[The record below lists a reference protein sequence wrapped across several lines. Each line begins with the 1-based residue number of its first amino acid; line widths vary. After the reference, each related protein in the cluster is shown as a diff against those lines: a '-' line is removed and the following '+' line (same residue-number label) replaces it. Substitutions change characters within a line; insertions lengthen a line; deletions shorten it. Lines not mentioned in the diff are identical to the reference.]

1 MSSALAPL
9 VKATSP
15 TSESSSTSTNTTPNS
30 NHPHEKPNYPP
41 PLMPNQLNDNF
52 DVDRMNSPSFSMLDN
67 KENKD
72 DTNTI
77 NNNKNYSHVKNS
89 NNSSTTTIVGSNNVG
104 ALKGPLSSSMGFP
117 STGADESKRSCNRC
131 QNCQGFSSHEWRN
144 TCTTCRCPR
153 SSHDISI
160 GARCC
165 GFHRAGLDPAVTGV
179 TQHQNTQI
187 QKNNSLSTIS
197 NASSTSSSTSKSQN
211 TSSMQPPPP
220 SGTAPAID
228 ANSTISNANNPAST
242 IPSGVSCSRTSAA
255 EAAGYSWMPQAS
267 YFLFIDLFLL
277 QRLSLVPNL

>member
-1 MSSALAPL
+1 MSSVLAPL
-9 VKATSP
+9 GKASSP
-15 TSESSSTSTNTTPNS
+15 TSESSSTSSNVTPNC

-41 PLMPNQLNDNF
+41 PMMPNQLNDNF
-52 DVDRMNSPSFSMLDN
+52 DVETMIDN

-77 NNNKNYSHVKNS
+77 NNNRNYSHHS

-104 ALKGPLSSSMGFP
+104 ALKGASISNNIGFQ
-117 STGADESKRSCNRC
+117 SNGNDESKRSCNRC
-131 QNCQGFSSHEWRN
+131 QNCHGFSSHEWRN

-153 SSHDISI
+153 SCHDISI

-165 GFHRAGLDPAVTGV
+165 GFHRAGLDPNVTGA
-179 TQHQNTQI
+179 TSNQNTQI

-220 SGTAPAID
+220 SGTAPPMES
-228 ANSTISNANNPAST
+228 NSTISNANNLANT

-255 EAAGYSWMPQAS
+255 EAAGYSWMPTVN
-267 YFLFIDLFLL
+267 YFLYNSFLL
-277 QRLSLVPNL
+277 TRNLTQIVFNCF